1 MDFSQERSM
10 DFNSSLQ
17 KSSLLYV
24 LPFICNC
31 VFVSPSTLT
40 DGGPRIFKPDDF
52 QYILESHNV
61 ERNSDEADSKE
72 RRSNIGSSFIRYGR
86 SDPVGNVEK
95 VFSSENDGSS
105 KVNRYPRW
113 KSPDII
119 IRFGRSD
126 FKGLNGDR
134 NYKRGKNYLN
144 SIRYGRNVHIYPVEI
159 DMTALCSDLLSNEIK
174 ELHPYEANLL
184 HLCDIL
190 SNIDV
195 EHRSNLDFLENRL
208 GSKHD

>member
-1 MDFSQERSM
+1 MLNTCITCSVITCKLRFQLSPKFTSKYLINISISDGFFARNQPHSR
-10 DFNSSLQ
+10 DFNSSFQ
-17 KSSLLYV
+17 KSSLLYA

-31 VFVSPSTLT
+31 VLVSPSILT
-40 DGGPRIFKPDDF
+40 DGGLRIYKNTPDDF
-52 QYILESHNV
+52 EYILESHNV

-72 RRSNIGSSFIRYGR
+72 RRSNMGSSFIRYGR

-95 VFSSENDGSS
+95 VFSSDNDGSS

-126 FKGLNGDR
+126 FKSLNGDR

-144 SIRYGRNVHIYPVEI
+144 FIR
-159 DMTALCSDLLSNEIK
+159 
-174 ELHPYEANLL
+174 
-184 HLCDIL
+184 
-190 SNIDV
+190 
-195 EHRSNLDFLENRL
+195 
-208 GSKHD
+208 

>member
-1 MDFSQERSM
+1 M
-10 DFNSSLQ
+10 

-31 VFVSPSTLT
+31 VSVSPSILT
-40 DGGPRIFKPDDF
+40 NDGGLRIFKNTPDEF
-52 QYILESHNV
+52 QYILG
-61 ERNSDEADSKE
+61 RNSDEADSKE
-72 RRSNIGSSFIRYGR
+72 RRSNMGSSFIRYGR

-95 VFSSENDGSS
+95 VFSSDNDGSS

-113 KSPDII
+113 KSPDIV

-126 FKGLNGDR
+126 FKNGDR
-134 NYKRGKNYLN
+134 DYKRGKSYLN
-144 SIRYGRNVHIYPVEI
+144 FIRYGRNVHVYPVEV

-174 ELHPYEANLL
+174 ELQPYDAKLL

-190 SNIDV
+190 NNIDV
-195 EHRSNLDFLENRL
+195 EHRNNLDFLENRFD
-208 GSKHD
+208 SKHD